1 MKRNLFIASLGT
13 FVFACL
19 PSLAR
24 AEGSEQRAWSAA
36 DVETPGWPE
45 PSWCCGSA
53 VVWLDI
59 PHGVYY
65 RKGESRY
72 GRTERGAY
80 TCEDH
85 ANKTG
90 NRAG

>member
-1 MKRNLFIASLGT
+1 MKRNLFLASVAT
-13 FVFACL
+13 VISACL

-24 AEGSEQRAWSAA
+24 AEDSMPRAWAA
-36 DVETPGWPE
+36 PTVEMPGWPK

-53 VVWLDI
+53 VVWLVAT
-59 PHGVYY
+59 HGVYY
-65 RKGESRY
+65 RESDSRY

-85 ANKTG
+85 AHKTG